1 MAKKSARQ
9 NARQFVMQV
18 LYAWDLSKE
27 SIVDIEKNWDQQWE
41 QSEPLDRGYAHRLLL
56 DIPVHMEAIEAQIL
70 PHADRGLE
78 EMTPIERV
86 ILYVGAYELLYQLS
100 VPYRVVL
107 NECVNLSKEF
117 GAEDGYKF
125 VNRVLQGV
133 ANTCR
138 QEDRFGS

>member
-18 LYAWDLSKE
+18 LYAWDLSKDP
-27 SIVDIEKNWDQQWE
+27 IADIEKNWNAQWE
-41 QSEPLDRGYAHRLLL
+41 EAEPLDRGYARRLLV
-56 DIPVHMEAIEAQIL
+56 DIPLQMDSIEGKIL
-70 PHADRGLE
+70 PHADRPLA
-78 EMTPIERV
+78 EMTPMERV
-86 ILYVGAYELLYQLS
+86 ILYIGTYELLYQLS

-117 GAEDGYKF
+117 GAEDGFKF

-138 QEDRFGS
+138 TDDR